1 MDQIKAKQLLYKSTN
16 HVLKKIVLKNFKSYE
31 IIENETR
38 LIIDLNIIYFELKN
52 SLGKIIDNIAD
63 RFKIIDK
70 DALTKNLVIHIY
82 SSNIRECIL
91 KINKILSNETT
102 AKEETEV
109 KQQVVKEEF
118 VVKEESN
125 EKEIKNYYV
134 KYLTG
139 EILKCIFTNDIIND
153 IIYLSEATE
162 LNIISFI
169 KKNWKIIL
177 IVLVVLILI
186 VLIKKGYYK
195 IFKK

>member
-82 SSNIRECIL
+82 SSNVRECIL

-102 AKEETEV
+102 VKEEV
-109 KQQVVKEEF
+109 IKEEF
-118 VVKEESN
+118 VIKEESN

>member
-1 MDQIKAKQLLYKSTN
+1 MDRKIAKQLIHKSTN

-70 DALTKNLVIHIY
+70 DTLTKNLVIHIY

-102 AKEETEV
+102 AKEE
-109 KQQVVKEEF
+109 VVKEEF